1 MSTSNKCFFQR
12 LFLSLYV
19 FMGKQKSIFLNNKKS
34 FFFQFS
40 ISIVHFYFQWTFH
53 LYKNLIQLWNI
64 SRMQHKTNFADTK
77 LKIST
82 TTKVTR
88 QKKCWQLCFILPFEI
103 VLQQSFTACIVL
115 QQFTVLRF
123 VQAFYF
129 ENCNLLLFCTTQT
142 FLLQNFFSFF

>member
-82 TTKVTR
+82 TTKVTC
-88 QKKCWQLCFILPFEI
+88 QKKMLTTLLYITFWNCFVTKFYSMYCFATVHCTEI
-103 VLQQSFTACIVL
+103 RTSF
-115 QQFTVLRF
+115 
-123 VQAFYF
+123 
-129 ENCNLLLFCTTQT
+129 LFWK
-142 FLLQNFFSFF
+142 L